1 MVIRSFLAFE
11 LTPEIKQIVS
21 RVLAVAVKST
31 PDVRWARAA
40 SIHLTVVFLGHV
52 RDVDLTAI
60 EAAAR
65 RVCLNYRPFDVSLQG
80 MGCFPSE
87 RNARV
92 IWLGLQGD
100 TDRMARFRDA
110 LQRELE
116 PIGIRPE
123 KRPFRP
129 HLTLGRIRTGRG
141 GGGRREL
148 SALLSTYHDLISAGW
163 PVAELVLFK
172 SDLRP
177 SGAVYTKLKAWPLS
191 GDE

>member
-21 RVLAVAVKST
+21 RVLAEAAKT
-31 PDVRWARAA
+31 THGLRWVRATG
-40 SIHLTVVFLGHV
+40 IHLTVVFLGHV
-52 RDVDLTAI
+52 READLTAI
-60 EAAAR
+60 EAAAQ
-65 RVCLNYRPFDVSLQG
+65 RVCLNYRPFDVSLRG

-87 RNARV
+87 RNPRV
-92 IWLGLQGD
+92 IWLGLQGE
-100 TDRMARFRDA
+100 TDRMSLFRDA

-116 PIGIRPE
+116 PLGIRLE

-129 HLTLGRIRTGRG
+129 HLTLGRMRKGRG
-141 GGGRREL
+141 GGGRKEL
-148 SALLSTYHDLISAGW
+148 GVLLGTYQDLTSAGW
-163 PVAELVLFK
+163 PLAELVLFK

-177 SGAVYTKLKAWPLS
+177 NGAVYTKLKAWPLS